1 MIHWRAHI
9 AVTDANL
16 RLHRHSIPKETKLLE
31 MAIQCGNALLVRFCI
46 QSQREIVTRK
56 LINILTRFQQ
66 G

>member
-46 QSQREIVTRK
+46 QPQREIVTRK
-56 LINILTRFQQ
+56 LINIFTRFQQ